1 MKFSLILIAC
11 KDFLK
16 DLLNY
21 EILQEDKD
29 SIKDKDSVKELM
41 ALQKEQKDCVDH
53 LLAFQKD
60 HVDNLL
66 GYEPCLTKKDN

>member
-1 MKFSLILIAC
+1 
-11 KDFLK
+11 LK
-16 DLLNY
+16 DLLTN
-21 EILQEDKD
+21 EILHEDKD
-29 SIKDKDSVKELM
+29 SIGDEDSVEEL
-41 ALQKEQKDCVDH
+41 LVNQ